1 MADFDK
7 SPHRTMKGLLSGAY
21 PARTPERK
29 KKVEGLLKI
38 LRERDATDKKI
49 PVSEFQRKKLI
60 PDKR

>member
-1 MADFDK
+1 
-7 SPHRTMKGLLSGAY
+7 MKGLLSGAY